1 MKIVVTGAAGA
12 IGSHLCERLL
22 NLKHEVVGIDALTD
36 YYNPE
41 IKKINIKDIEE
52 VGGKVY
58 VLDLVSDDIASVL
71 DGVHYIF
78 HLAAQPGISTATP
91 FEVYLRNNVV
101 ATYKI
106 LEYLKKIP
114 TLKGFIHAS
123 TSSIYG
129 AYANGPEE
137 SEPKPTSHYGV
148 TKLAAE
154 QLAMSYFRE
163 SGLPVSVLRF
173 FSVYGERER
182 PEKLYHKLIRAIYN
196 NEDFTIYE
204 GARDHIRSYTY
215 ISDIIDGCILVME
228 NFEKAK
234 GEIFNL
240 GNDQTMTTGEGID
253 IIQNLIGKSA
263 RFVNLP
269 KRVGDQKETAANIDK
284 MRKLFGYS
292 PKVKLEDGLARQVDW
307 YKNKIYGKI
316 I

>member
-1 MKIVVTGAAGA
+1 
-12 IGSHLCERLL
+12 
-22 NLKHEVVGIDALTD
+22 
-36 YYNPE
+36 
-41 IKKINIKDIEE
+41 
-52 VGGKVY
+52 
-58 VLDLVSDDIASVL
+58 
-71 DGVHYIF
+71 
-78 HLAAQPGISTATP
+78 
-91 FEVYLRNNVV
+91 
-101 ATYKI
+101 
-106 LEYLKKIP
+106 
-114 TLKGFIHAS
+114 
-123 TSSIYG
+123 
-129 AYANGPEE
+129 
-137 SEPKPTSHYGV
+137 V